1 MKLLLLT
8 KMKKLVKKIARIH
21 ETITVVCGDPTKLD
35 ILLDDFLDN
44 FISSFLS
51 LICTA
56 SFLGLELSNVFNV
69 KVHLSVP

>member
-1 MKLLLLT
+1 MLLT

-21 ETITVVCGDPTKLD
+21 EAITVVCGDPTKLD

-44 FISSFLS
+44 FISSFLF